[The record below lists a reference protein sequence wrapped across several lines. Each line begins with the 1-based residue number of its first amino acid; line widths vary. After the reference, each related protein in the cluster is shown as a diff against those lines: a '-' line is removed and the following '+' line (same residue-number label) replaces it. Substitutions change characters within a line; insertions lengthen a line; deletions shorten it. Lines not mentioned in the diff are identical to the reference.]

1 VKRISTLGLIAII
14 LVVISSFSLNFKQAA
29 AQNNDYSIQNV
40 DHQVEVMYSG
50 NVVISENITLTG
62 QTPSSFLMG
71 FPYKYGSHILN
82 GVAFDAARKLPI
94 NMGVQL
100 GDRSGFYGFE
110 VTLPENSSQTFT
122 ITFILSNDLLSKT
135 ASGYSLDFPVYP
147 SFTKDTNRCNVTL
160 VLPETVS
167 GISVATPEGNVGA
180 TNIIKENLFAFSYSP
195 AVATFNLPVGEVQQM
210 DVKSLNRLVT
220 IFPAGEIRVSDSFR
234 ITNNSTS
241 AIALLK
247 LDLPRNATDVS
258 GKDES
263 GRTLRTRILP
273 EKEFVVP
280 ANLTLLN
287 SIGIGQSALVT
298 VEYNL
303 PNITPDQTTHFTF
316 DLDLFPVANYFVEEA
331 SVQVIPPEGAHFV
344 DPQLSE
350 VEPSLSVDRQLFQET
365 MEINREG
372 ISYVEKTFSSE
383 TTLKVA
389 FEYNPLWLSYRLTLW
404 VWALSIIGSVIF
416 TVWRRPKTL
425 TQKKGVVPRLSAG
438 LSPDNVRAFNEAYEE
453 RRKITMELRVLHA
466 RSQKGKI
473 PKNYYKSQRKNLEKR
488 FDALTKDI
496 NQLEE
501 NFRRAGGNYGQLIR
515 QLDTAE
521 KTLSKART
529 SIRSSEARHR
539 IGELSTEEYK
549 KALTEYQQKKEKI
562 EAQINGILLRL
573 REELH

>member
-1 VKRISTLGLIAII
+1 MKRISTLGLIAII
-14 LVVISSFSLNFKQAA
+14 LLVVLSFSLNFKQAA
-29 AQNNDYSIQNV
+29 AQNNDYIIQNV
-40 DHQVEVMYSG
+40 DHRVEVMYSG
-50 NVVISENITLTG
+50 NVVISEKITLTG
-62 QTPSSFLMG
+62 QTPSSFLIG

-82 GVAFDAARKLPI
+82 GLAFDATRKLPI

-100 GDRSGFYGFE
+100 GNRSGFYGFE

-135 ASGYSLDFPVYP
+135 ASGYSLDFPIYP

-167 GISVATPEGNVGA
+167 GISLATPYGNVNT
-180 TNIIKENLFAFSYSP
+180 TNIIMENLMAFSYSP

-234 ITNNSTS
+234 ITNNSTNV
-241 AIALLK
+241 IALIK
-247 LDLPRNATDVS
+247 LDLPRNAADVS

-273 EKEFVVP
+273 EKQFVVP

-298 VEYNL
+298 VEYSL
-303 PNITPDQTTHFTF
+303 PNVTPDQTTHFAF
-316 DLDLFPVANYFVEEA
+316 DLDLFPVANYFVAEA

-344 DPQLSE
+344 EPQLSE
-350 VEPSLSVDRQLFQET
+350 VDPSLTVDRQLFQET

-372 ISYVEKTFSSE
+372 ISYVEKDLAFE
-383 TTLKVA
+383 TPLKVA
-389 FEYNPLWLSYRLTLW
+389 YEYNPLWLSYRLTLW

-416 TVWRRPKTL
+416 TVWRRPKTS
-425 TQKKGVVPRLSAG
+425 QKKGIVPRLSAG

-496 NQLEE
+496 NQLKE
-501 NFRRAGGNYGQLIR
+501 NFRHAGGNYGQLIR
-515 QLDTAE
+515 QLDAAE

-539 IGELSTEEYK
+539 NGELPTEEYK
-549 KALTEYQQKKEKI
+549 KALTEYQQKKEKV

>member
-1 VKRISTLGLIAII
+1 VKRTSTLGLIAII
-14 LVVISSFSLNFKQAA
+14 LVVVLSFFLNIKQAA
-29 AQNNDYSIQNV
+29 AQNNGYSIQNV

-62 QTPSSFLMG
+62 QMPSSFVMG

-82 GVAFDAARKLPI
+82 GLAFDAARKLPI

-100 GDRSGFYGFE
+100 GERSGFYGFE
-110 VTLPENSSQTFT
+110 VKLPENSSQTFT

-147 SFTKDTNRCNVTL
+147 SFTKDANRCNVTL

-167 GISVATPEGNVGA
+167 GISVATPDGNVSA
-180 TNIIKENLFAFSYSP
+180 TNIIKENLLAFSYSP
-195 AVATFNLPVGEVQQM
+195 AVATFNLPAGEVQQM

-234 ITNNSTS
+234 ITNNSS
-241 AIALLK
+241 NVIALLK
-247 LDLPRNATDVS
+247 LDLPRNAADVS
-258 GKDES
+258 GKDEL
-263 GRTLRTRILP
+263 GRTLRMRILP
-273 EKEFVVP
+273 EKKFVVP

-298 VEYNL
+298 VEYSL
-303 PNITPDQTTHFTF
+303 PDVPSEQITHFAF
-316 DLDLFPVANYFVEEA
+316 DLDLFPVANYFVAEA
-331 SVQVIPPEGAHFV
+331 SLQVIPPEGAHFV
-344 DPQLSE
+344 EPQLSE
-350 VEPSLSVDRQLFQET
+350 VDPSLAVDRRLFQET
-365 MEINREG
+365 MEIKKEG
-372 ISYVEKTFSSE
+372 VSYIEKTLSSE
-383 TTLKVA
+383 NTLKIA
-389 FEYNPLWLSYRLTLW
+389 YEYNPLWLSYRLTLW
-404 VWALSIIGSVIF
+404 VWAISIVGSVIF
-416 TVWRRPKTL
+416 AVWRRPKTA
-425 TQKKGVVPRLSAG
+425 TQKRGVVPRLSAG

-466 RSQKGKI
+466 RSQKDKI

-496 NQLEE
+496 NQLKE
-501 NFRRAGGNYGQLIR
+501 NFRHVGGNYGQLIR
-515 QLDTAE
+515 QLDAAE

-539 IGELSTEEYK
+539 SGELPTDEYR
-549 KALTEYQQKKEKI
+549 KALTEYQRKKEKI
-562 EAQINGILLRL
+562 EAQINEILLRL
-573 REELH
+573 REE